1 MRPVATFSIVARD
14 PGTGDLG
21 VATASKFLAVG
32 AVVPHAVA
40 GVGAVATQSYAN
52 TSFGPRAVAALRA
65 GIPLAQIQAGFAAGD
80 ADHAIRQYGMVD
92 AGGDAVSFTGE
103 GCHPWAGGRSGD
115 GYAVQG
121 NLLAGPEVIDA
132 LEAAFLEASGPL
144 PERLLAALAAADR
157 AGGDARGRQAA
168 ALLVVREGGGYG
180 GQDDRMVDLRVDD
193 HDDPVPRLGGLLR
206 LHRLY
211 FGSVRDEDRLAIEGE
226 VETRLLRGLAAQGR
240 LPEGHGAWDAR
251 AEAALRAWAGVE
263 NLEERL
269 LPGGRVDRRVL
280 DVLDPPREDG

>member
-14 PGTGDLG
+14 PETGDLG

-32 AVVPHAVA
+32 AVVPYAVA

-52 TSFGPRAVAALRA
+52 TSFGPRATAALGA
-65 GIPLAQIQAGFAAGD
+65 GIPLAQVQQGLAASD
-80 ADHAIRQYGMVD
+80 QDHATRQYGMVAAD
-92 AGGDAVSFTGE
+92 GTAVSFTGD

-121 NLLAGPEVIDA
+121 NLLTGPDVVDA
-132 LEAAFLEASGPL
+132 LEATFLAGGGPL
-144 PERLLAALAAADR
+144 PERLVAALEAADR

-180 GQDDRMVDLRVDD
+180 GNDDRLVDLRVDD
-193 HDDPVPRLGGLLR
+193 HADPVPRLGELLR

-211 FGSVRDEDRLAIEGE
+211 FGSVRDEDRLAIQGE
-226 VETRLLRGLAAQGR
+226 VEERLLRGLVARGR
-240 LPEGHGAWDAR
+240 LPAGHAGWDEE

-269 LPGGRVDRRVL
+269 LPGGRIDRQVL
-280 DVLDPPREDG
+280 DVLDPPDRVG